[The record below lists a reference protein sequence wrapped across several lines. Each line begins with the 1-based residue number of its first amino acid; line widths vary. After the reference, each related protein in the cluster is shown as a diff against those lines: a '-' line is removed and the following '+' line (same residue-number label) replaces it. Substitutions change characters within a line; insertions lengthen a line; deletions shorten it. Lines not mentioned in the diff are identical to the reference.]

1 MTAGLIREL
10 QTVLGS
16 QPLLAGTVTSVQSD
30 GVVVTLPGGA
40 AIRARGSAS
49 VNDVVFVRGGV
60 IEGPAPAL
68 APVTI
73 DV

>member
-40 AIRARGSAS
+40 AIV
-49 VNDVVFVRGGV
+49 VNGPLTPQGGCESRGGKR
-60 IEGPAPAL
+60 L
-68 APVTI
+68 KRRN
-73 DV
+73 